1 MKEDGDGL
9 SYRAIGMAMEC
20 HRELGPGLSEL
31 FYHELLRQKLK
42 AAGIRH
48 QFKPRGQL
56 FHREILV
63 DQFEA
68 DLIIGDDL
76 DLELKAL
83 WGTFTPEHLLQII
96 CYLKFWRLR
105 AGLLID
111 FGKESLVVR
120 RIQFTPPAVFFDAR
134 EWVQSAPPFVSDRTA
149 LQELAVAVGKVLAE
163 HGLGYRDTT
172 YRGLMFAELTAN
184 GLQVRREPE
193 VEIRSVG
200 GHVLGAAKLRCFVI
214 GECCGLLVTALRESH
229 QAADRAV
236 LQTYL
241 RHLDLTWGVTL
252 NFGKRQIQTQF
263 VRAPKRA
270 N

>member
-1 MKEDGDGL
+1 MKEDEDGF

-31 FYHELLRQKLK
+31 FYHELLRRKLM

-48 QFKPRGQL
+48 QFKPTGQL
-56 FHREILV
+56 FHREMLV

-83 WGTFTPEHLLQII
+83 WGTFAPEHLLQII

-120 RIQFTPPAVFFDAR
+120 RIQYTTPEVSFDAHAF
-134 EWVQSAPPFVSDRTA
+134 VQLAPPFVSDRKR
-149 LQELAVAVGKVLAE
+149 LNELAVAIGNVLAL

-172 YRGLMFAELTAN
+172 YRGLMFAELKSNGVDVLSDPTARI
-184 GLQVRREPE
+184 LPP
-193 VEIRSVG
+193 G
-200 GHVLGAAKLRCFVI
+200 GCVLGETKLRCLVVA
-214 GECCGLLVTALRESH
+214 GCCALLVTALRESH

-241 RHLDLTWGVTL
+241 RHLGLAWGVTL
-252 NFGKRQIQTQF
+252 NFGKRQLQTQF
-263 VRAPKRA
+263 VCAPKRA